1 MKFLYLPYQL
11 VLTPQFLLYLFSA
24 EKEKIRQDV
33 LANRNK
39 SRFFWYDLTWMLAYS
54 PYFRSL
60 FYFRIKSPI
69 KHLFKWYNP
78 RRKLFTIDR
87 FTKIAGGVK
96 LAHPYATIINAAS
109 IGKNLYINHL
119 VTIGEKDGK
128 NPHIGDNVQIHAHA
142 MIIGGI
148 SIGDNAIIGAGSVVV
163 KDVPKNAVVAGN
175 PAKIINNINVKSTSN

>member
-24 EKEKIRQDV
+24 EKEKIKQDV
-33 LANRNK
+33 RANKKK
-39 SRFFWYDLTWMLAYS
+39 SSFFWYDLTWMLAYS

-78 RRKLFTIDR
+78 RKNLFTIDR
-87 FTKIAGGVK
+87 FTKIEGGVK
-96 LAHPYATIINAAS
+96 LAHPYATIINAES

-119 VTIGEKDGK
+119 VTIGEKEGK
-128 NPHIGDNVQIHAHA
+128 KPHIGDNVQIHANA
-142 MIIGGI
+142 IIIGEV

-163 KDVPKNAVVAGN
+163 KDVPKNAIVVGN
-175 PAKIINNINVKSTSN
+175 PAKIINNIYAKSASN